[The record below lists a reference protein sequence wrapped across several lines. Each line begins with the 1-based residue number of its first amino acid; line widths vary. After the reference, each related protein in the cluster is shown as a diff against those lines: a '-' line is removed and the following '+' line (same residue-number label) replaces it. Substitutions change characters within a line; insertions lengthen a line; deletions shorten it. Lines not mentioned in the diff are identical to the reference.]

1 MMKASNYEA
10 SRPLLSAML
19 VFDGFRSFV
28 VCRKKPQHQQHKN
41 AIFCVCGFRWILP
54 PSRPTVCICTTSE
67 HGLAFVTQRPT
78 SVSKQGRAKEGYR
91 RTVRLEDDTF

>member
-1 MMKASNYEA
+1 MKLRVHCY
-10 SRPLLSAML
+10 PLCLCLMGSGRL
-19 VFDGFRSFV
+19 SFV
-28 VCRKKPQHQQHKN
+28 AKSRNKQHKN

-78 SVSKQGRAKEGYR
+78 SLSKQGRAKEGYR